1 MIFTETRDGRRF
13 VGEVPPG
20 QPLVATLRQLA
31 DSYRIDSGWMEGAG
45 VVRDAVLLGLDG
57 EGMPGQ
63 PRVVAGFSQLVTCK
77 VSISMRG
84 ADRDIAAR
92 VLLATPGGE
101 LAAGLLQEAVSA
113 SVELMAWTF
122 DDITLR
128 RHEDYA
134 SGLWRWMDVGIN
146 VVTTS
151 AGPSRSGR
159 VAMEAMPSR
168 LLEPEEMPNLKVG
181 DALEHPALG
190 FCVVTQVFDQ
200 DRVSIQMETGKVA
213 QLHLGVLTLQRAPSK
228 QGRTVYAVQV
238 RRRSA

>member
-20 QPLVATLRQLA
+20 QPVVATLRQLA
-31 DSYRIDSGWMEGAG
+31 ESYRMDSGWMEGTG
-45 VVRDAVLLGLDG
+45 VVRDAVVIGVDAQGL
-57 EGMPGQ
+57 PGQ
-63 PRVVAGFSQLVTCK
+63 PRLVAGVAQLVSCK
-77 VSISMRG
+77 ISISMRG
-84 ADRDIAAR
+84 GERDIAAR
-92 VLLATPGGE
+92 VLLVTAAGE
-101 LAAGLLQEAVSA
+101 VAAGLLQEAVSA

-128 RHEDYA
+128 RHEDYS

-146 VVTTS
+146 VVS
-151 AGPSRSGR
+151 GSEGPSRSGR

-190 FCVVTQVFDQ
+190 FCIVTQVFDQ

-228 QGRTVYAVQV
+228 QGRSVYAVQV
-238 RRRSA
+238 RRRNS

>member
-20 QPLVATLRQLA
+20 LPLMGTLKQIA
-31 DSYRIDSGWMEGAG
+31 ESYRMDSGWLEGCGA
-45 VVRDAVLLGLDG
+45 VKDAVVVGLSAD
-57 EGMPGQ
+57 GQ
-63 PRVVAGFSQLVTCK
+63 PGPLRVVPGYSQLVSCK
-77 VSISMRG
+77 VAVSMRG
-84 ADRDIAAR
+84 GERDVVAR
-92 VLLATPGGE
+92 VLLHTADGE
-101 LAAGLLQEAVSA
+101 TAAGLLQEAISA
-113 SVELMAWTF
+113 SVELVAWTF

-128 RHEDYA
+128 RHEDYTT
-134 SGLWRWMDVGIN
+134 GQWRWMDVAIN
-146 VVTTS
+146 VVAAE

-159 VAMEAMPSR
+159 LAMEAMPSR

-200 DRVSIQMETGKVA
+200 DRVAIQMETGKVA

-228 QGRTVYAVQV
+228 QGRSVYAVQV
-238 RRRSA
+238 RRRSS